1 MADKTTEPT
10 VNFKRVTKNSPRAA
24 FNGPTPPDSLLDQFA
39 DGEMIEGPD
48 KTQWIAKPALPRR
61 WERAKKRVTAR
72 S

>member
-1 MADKTTEPT
+1 MPDNKAT
-10 VNFKRVTKNSPRAA
+10 VDFKKVTKNSPRAQYS
-24 FNGPTPPDSLLDQFA
+24 GPVPPDSLLGQFA

-48 KTQWIAKPALPRR
+48 GTQWIAKPALPRR